1 MWNISSVLTYPLSV
15 SWVNCPVCSL
25 AQLWAGC
32 LFPYSS
38 VFTRF
43 VLWVCLCVLDYQSF
57 IPWVFCDLSLLVFL
71 VRSCFKTVKKILN
84 YLGVSSHGKPSL
96 EMRPSLHS
104 PKKPEHIWLQ
114 VPAAYNSVHSTPP
127 RRIMAAFAS
136 FYCSRQQWIRLTGG
150 LWMTV
155 ILIQPEE
162 GSDCSLYLQLPYLL
176 ARNISGVFLRA
187 LSRCRRFH
195 IIKHLAP
202 TWSTSRG
209 HRRTLWK
216 TIDNI
221 AKNLQPI
228 KRQILRNIYHFL
240 KLTNIR
246 KLAHQD
252 MSRKFFDI
260 VLKNI
265 STKEVT
271 GSDSLIDEH

>member
-84 YLGVSSHGKPSL
+84 YLWVSSHGKPSL

-127 RRIMAAFAS
+127 HRIMAAFAS

-150 LWMTV
+150 LWMTMTCSNLRKAV
-155 ILIQPEE
+155 TVPCICSCLTCWPEISPE
-162 GSDCSLYLQLPYLL
+162 YFLALYPD
-176 ARNISGVFLRA
+176 AGD
-187 LSRCRRFH
+187 
-195 IIKHLAP
+195 
-202 TWSTSRG
+202 ST
-209 HRRTLWK
+209 
-216 TIDNI
+216 
-221 AKNLQPI
+221 
-228 KRQILRNIYHFL
+228 
-240 KLTNIR
+240 
-246 KLAHQD
+246 
-252 MSRKFFDI
+252 
-260 VLKNI
+260 
-265 STKEVT
+265 
-271 GSDSLIDEH
+271 

>member
-1 MWNISSVLTYPLSV
+1 MS
-15 SWVNCPVCSL
+15 
-25 AQLWAGC
+25 
-32 LFPYSS
+32 
-38 VFTRF
+38 
-43 VLWVCLCVLDYQSF
+43 
-57 IPWVFCDLSLLVFL
+57 
-71 VRSCFKTVKKILN
+71 
-84 YLGVSSHGKPSL
+84 
-96 EMRPSLHS
+96 
-104 PKKPEHIWLQ
+104 
-114 VPAAYNSVHSTPP
+114 
-127 RRIMAAFAS
+127 AFAS

>member
-84 YLGVSSHGKPSL
+84 YLGVSSSGKPSL

-114 VPAAYNSVHSTPP
+114 VLAAYTSAYSAHPEQCLLLPP
-127 RRIMAAFAS
+127 F
-136 FYCSRQQWIRLTGG
+136 
-150 LWMTV
+150 TV
-155 ILIQPEE
+155 AD
-162 GSDCSLYLQLPYLL
+162 SS
-176 ARNISGVFLRA
+176 
-187 LSRCRRFH
+187 
-195 IIKHLAP
+195 
-202 TWSTSRG
+202 
-209 HRRTLWK
+209 
-216 TIDNI
+216 
-221 AKNLQPI
+221 
-228 KRQILRNIYHFL
+228 
-240 KLTNIR
+240 
-246 KLAHQD
+246 
-252 MSRKFFDI
+252 
-260 VLKNI
+260 
-265 STKEVT
+265 
-271 GSDSLIDEH
+271 GSDSLGDCGWQWPVPTWGRQWLFPVFAVALLAGQKYLWSIS